1 MKTLRYAV
9 RALLKTPGFT
19 ITAIVTLMLGTGIN
33 TAVFSMVNAV
43 LLRDLPYRDPARLI
57 SVWEEFEKR
66 PSTMNSSGAT
76 LGADSAKRANASP
89 ANLAAYVRGTRSFEG
104 LSALAGVG
112 MNLTGAGTPERLSG
126 QRVSFTF
133 FSLLDVAPVL
143 GRDFRPEEDRPGAP
157 GVIILTDD
165 LWRRRFGADPQILN
179 RSLLLDGNTYQ
190 VVGVL
195 PPGFQS
201 PSEFIFPG
209 RIDFY
214 VPAAFSSAQLAAH
227 GDHNLGV
234 LGRLV
239 PTASIRSAQAELD
252 SVSAALA
259 REFPETNQGLR
270 AIVVPLDTDLRS
282 DLRKPMGFL
291 LGAAALAVL
300 IACVNVANLFLV
312 RGVARRREIAVRFA
326 LGASRARVFRDFVV
340 ESLVLS
346 AAGCAAGLLLGSFL
360 IDILVRLAPASIP
373 KVGTVGLDARVFLFS
388 AALAVITGVIF
399 GLFPAWQASRRG
411 PGESIKSSERG
422 MSGRAQGRSRAA
434 LVIAEISMAAVL
446 LIGAALLIQS
456 FVRVLGMDLGF
467 SPERVL
473 AMNIN
478 LPNAR
483 YATPESQLRFYEDL
497 ERRVAALPGVERVT
511 FGNRMPL
518 RGGWGGSV
526 VIEGSEFPEA
536 RTDRQAVSAGYFET
550 LGIRLQRGRLFT
562 DADRSGRPAVVV
574 VNQTFARQYLPGQD
588 PLGRRIKIVDWM
600 TIIGIVNDIRRGGK
614 EADIKPQAFIPALQL
629 ESYAS
634 STRLASFG
642 VRTSGDPRQMV
653 RAIRDQ
659 VLAIDKDQ
667 PITGVVT
674 LEEVITA
681 SVAVRRFQVTLLIA
695 FASVAMLLALVGI
708 FGVLSHSVRQRTVE
722 LGIRMALGAP
732 QRSILAMV
740 LKQASLWIAI
750 GLAIGLGAAYALS
763 RSIESLLFGVGARD
777 LRIYALAAVL
787 LAAIAMLAAAIPA
800 RRAAKVDP
808 MVALRYE

>member
-1 MKTLRYAV
+1 MQPLRHAI

-19 ITAIVTLMLGTGIN
+19 ITAILTLMLGTGIN

-43 LLRDLPYRDPARLI
+43 LLRDLPYRDSARLI

-66 PSTMNSSGAT
+66 PPTMNTSGSV
-76 LGADSAKRANASP
+76 LGADSAQRANASA
-89 ANLAAYVRGTRSFEG
+89 ANLAAYSQHTPSFEG
-104 LSALAGVG
+104 LSALAGAP
-112 MNLTGAGTPERLSG
+112 MNLTGAGTPERLRG

-133 FSLLDVAPVL
+133 FSLLGAAPVL
-143 GRDFRPEEDRPGAP
+143 GRDFRPDEDRPGAP
-157 GVIILTDD
+157 GVVILGDE

-179 RSLLLDGNTYQ
+179 RSLLLDGNSYQ

-195 PPGFQS
+195 SPGFQS

-214 VPAAFSSAQLAAH
+214 VPAAFSAAQLAAR

-234 LGRLV
+234 FGRLA
-239 PTASIRSAQAELD
+239 PSASIRSAQAELD
-252 SVSAALA
+252 ATSAALA
-259 REFPETNQGLR
+259 RGLR
-270 AIVVPLDTDLRS
+270 ARIAPLDADLRS
-282 DLRKPMGFL
+282 DLRKPMGLL

-326 LGASRARVFRDFVV
+326 LGASRARVFRDFLI

-346 AAGCAAGLLLGSFL
+346 AAGCGAGLLLGSFL

-373 KVGTVGLDARVFLFS
+373 KVGAVGLDARVSLFS
-388 AALAVITGVIF
+388 AAIAIVTGVIF
-399 GLFPAWQASRRG
+399 GLIPAWQASRRG

-422 MSGRAQGRSRAA
+422 MSGRAQGRSRAV
-434 LVIAEISMAAVL
+434 LVMAEISMAAVL
-446 LIGAALLIQS
+446 LIGASLLIRS
-456 FVRVLGMDLGF
+456 FVSVLGMDLGF

-473 AMNIN
+473 ALNVN
-478 LPNAR
+478 LPTTR
-483 YATPESQLRFYEDL
+483 YPTPESQLRFYEDL
-497 ERRVAALPGVERVT
+497 EQRVAALPGVEHVA

-526 VIEGSEFPEA
+526 DLEGSDLQDA
-536 RTDRQAVSAGYFET
+536 RTDRQAVSSGYFGT
-550 LGIRLQRGRLFT
+550 LGIGLQRGRLFT
-562 DADRSGRPAVVV
+562 AADRSGRPAVVV
-574 VNQTFARQYLPGQD
+574 VNQTFARRYFPGQD
-588 PLGRRIKIVDWM
+588 PLGRRIRIVDWM
-600 TIIGIVNDIRRGGK
+600 TIIGVVNDIRRGGK
-614 EADIKPQAFIPALQL
+614 EAELNPQAFIPATQVA
-629 ESYAS
+629 SYGG
-634 STRLASFG
+634 STRLADFG
-642 VRTSGDPRQMV
+642 VRTVGDPKQIV
-653 RAIRDQ
+653 RGIRDQ

-674 LEEVITA
+674 LEEIITS
-681 SVAVRRFQVTLLIA
+681 SVAVRRFQTTLLIA
-695 FASVAMLLALVGI
+695 FASVAILLSLVGI

-722 LGIRMALGAP
+722 LGIRMALGAS
-732 QRSILAMV
+732 QSSILAMV
-740 LKQASLWIAI
+740 LRQAASWIAI
-750 GLAIGLGAAYALS
+750 GLMLGLSAAYALS

-777 LRIYALAAVL
+777 VRIYALSAAL
-787 LAAIAMLAAAIPA
+787 LAAIAFAAAAIPA

>member
-1 MKTLRYAV
+1 
-9 RALLKTPGFT
+9 
-19 ITAIVTLMLGTGIN
+19 
-33 TAVFSMVNAV
+33 
-43 LLRDLPYRDPARLI
+43 
-57 SVWEEFEKR
+57 
-66 PSTMNSSGAT
+66 
-76 LGADSAKRANASP
+76 
-89 ANLAAYVRGTRSFEG
+89 
-104 LSALAGVG
+104 
-112 MNLTGAGTPERLSG
+112 
-126 QRVSFTF
+126 
-133 FSLLDVAPVL
+133 
-143 GRDFRPEEDRPGAP
+143 
-157 GVIILTDD
+157 
-165 LWRRRFGADPQILN
+165 
-179 RSLLLDGNTYQ
+179 
-190 VVGVL
+190 
-195 PPGFQS
+195 
-201 PSEFIFPG
+201 
-209 RIDFY
+209 
-214 VPAAFSSAQLAAH
+214 
-227 GDHNLGV
+227 
-234 LGRLV
+234 
-239 PTASIRSAQAELD
+239 
-252 SVSAALA
+252 
-259 REFPETNQGLR
+259 
-270 AIVVPLDTDLRS
+270 
-282 DLRKPMGFL
+282 
-291 LGAAALAVL
+291 
-300 IACVNVANLFLV
+300 
-312 RGVARRREIAVRFA
+312 
-326 LGASRARVFRDFVV
+326 
-340 ESLVLS
+340 
-346 AAGCAAGLLLGSFL
+346 
-360 IDILVRLAPASIP
+360 
-373 KVGTVGLDARVFLFS
+373 
-388 AALAVITGVIF
+388 
-399 GLFPAWQASRRG
+399 
-411 PGESIKSSERG
+411 
-422 MSGRAQGRSRAA
+422 
-434 LVIAEISMAAVL
+434 VIAEISMAAVL

-808 MVALRYE
+808 MIALRYE